1 MNVLGKC
8 LQVRDDD
15 DNERPRLFSSDW
27 AKIVFAILVQA
38 IALAA
43 FIITLSNDVKYLLRD
58 LTEMKAEIRSLT
70 DFKAEAVAQMRM
82 LSSVEAR
89 VSYMERKI
97 EKDRVP

>member
-1 MNVLGKC
+1 
-8 LQVRDDD
+8 
-15 DNERPRLFSSDW
+15 
-27 AKIVFAILVQA
+27 
-38 IALAA
+38 
-43 FIITLSNDVKYLLRD
+43 
-58 LTEMKAEIRSLT
+58 MKAEIRSLT